1 VECYTTDLM
10 KKITLTSIIA
20 LFILSIISGFLYL
33 RWLSQPVNL
42 SDTSVERFIIP
53 RGQAVTVIGER
64 LTAAG
69 LIKHPLVFRLIVRQ
83 ENLGDKIQSGS
94 FDLSASMDTRE
105 IANTLTQG
113 TQDVWITILEGWR
126 AEEIAQS
133 LSLQDL
139 DNFDENEFLQIAR
152 PLEGR
157 LFPDTYLI
165 PREISSQ
172 QIVNLLVSTFDR
184 KIVNDLEN
192 EIIASSRNFED
203 IIVMASLIER
213 EARDYQ
219 QMRHVSGILWNRINI
234 GMALQV
240 DATLQYAKGYDGVRN
255 TWWSPPLAIDKQINS
270 PFNTYR
276 NPGLPPAPI
285 SNPGV
290 NAVKAA
296 LNPLQVDDLY
306 YLHAPDGSMYF
317 AKTLDGHNAN
327 INRYLR

>member
-1 VECYTTDLM
+1 M
-10 KKITLTSIIA
+10 KKITLMSIIA